1 MIFDIIHLSS
11 ERPGMTKILVIDD
24 VAFAR
29 NAIALML
36 KSNGYDVY
44 EAENGRE
51 GLDFINSVNPDAVLT
66 DILMPEMEG
75 LETIREIALAQP
87 DIPVIAM
94 TGAAGLHYLDVAMK
108 LGAITY
114 LEKPF
119 RQAHLIYKISSV
131 LPGTPA

>member
-1 MIFDIIHLSS
+1 MA
-11 ERPGMTKILVIDD
+11 KILVIDD

-36 KSNGYDVY
+36 KSNGYEVF
-44 EAENGRE
+44 EAENGKE
-51 GLDFINSVNPDAVLT
+51 ALDYIESENPDAVLT

-75 LETIREIALAQP
+75 LETIREIVLSKP

-94 TGAAGLHYLDVAMK
+94 TGAAGAHYLKVAMK
-108 LGAITY
+108 LGAVTY

-119 RQAHLIYKISSV
+119 KRSHLLYKISSV
-131 LPGTPA
+131 LPGDSV